1 MHPPLAAAVDFDA
14 PRCCADKGNEWW
26 TSSLQMPLKK
36 GWRQW
41 TVNSQT
47 AGYVTSYAEDFTFL
61 TVKGSGH
68 MVPQYRPVPAL
79 AMFERFIT
87 DQPFDCEST
96 EAGCKS
102 RAHRDQ
108 EREL

>member
-1 MHPPLAAAVDFDA
+1 MDFDA
-14 PRCCADKGNEWW
+14 TRCCADKGNEWW

-47 AGYVTSYAEDFTFL
+47 AGYVTSYASDFTFL

-68 MVPQYRPVPAL
+68 MVPQYQPQRAL
-79 AMFERFIT
+79 ELFRRFL
-87 DQPFDCEST
+87 
-96 EAGCKS
+96 AGG
-102 RAHRDQ
+102 AF
-108 EREL
+108 